1 MTANRIRE
9 FREAA
14 DLTQEALGE
23 RLSMTKYKLSR
34 LENEETKL
42 DLDTAVKIADALG
55 ITLPELIGL
64 GPAAGFREDAE
75 AYTPSAADPLARLA
89 DISRNQSLY
98 VVKTRVLD
106 DVGLMPG
113 DVLLIDMNEAAV
125 RAVEPLSIVVARLY
139 SDQELLDGTTMLR
152 QFVPPSLLVTNS
164 REHNEPPLNMA
175 RADAHIKGVVISRHH
190 RITPLRS

>member
-14 DLTQEALGE
+14 GLTQEALGE

-42 DLDTAVKIADALG
+42 DLDTAVKIANALG
-55 ITLPELIGL
+55 VKLPELIGI
-64 GPAAGFREDAE
+64 GAAAGFQEDAV
-75 AYTPSAADPLARLA
+75 AYDPGGSDPLARLA
-89 DISRNQSLY
+89 DVSRNQSLY

-106 DVGLMPG
+106 ELGVLPG
-113 DVLLIDMNEAAV
+113 DVLLIDMNEQAV
-125 RAVEPLSIVVARLY
+125 KAIEPLSIVVARLY
-139 SDQELLDGTTMLR
+139 SDTELLDGTTMLR
-152 QFVPPSLLVTNS
+152 QFVPPNLLVTNS

-175 RADAHIKGVVISRHH
+175 RADVHIKGIVISRHH
-190 RITPLRS
+190 RITPLRG